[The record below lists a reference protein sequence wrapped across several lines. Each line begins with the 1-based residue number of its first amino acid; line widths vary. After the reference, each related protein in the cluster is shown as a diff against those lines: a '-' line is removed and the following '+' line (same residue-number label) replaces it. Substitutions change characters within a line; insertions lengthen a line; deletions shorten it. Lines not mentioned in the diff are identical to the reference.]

1 MEPTA
6 DHFVL
11 YVTDGLHRSAET
23 PFFVLI
29 NPTNDEV
36 PEFTARNITVRKES
50 KCLSQYY
57 FIPEN
62 GNINKNMFFDTCYS
76 TFLPYFV

>member
-1 MEPTA
+1 MEPRA

-11 YVTDGLHRSAET
+11 YVTDGLHRSAEI

-36 PEFTARNITVRKES
+36 PEFIARNITVRKKV
-50 KCLSQYY
+50 KCL
-57 FIPEN
+57 P
-62 GNINKNMFFDTCYS
+62 
-76 TFLPYFV
+76 